1 MALLVLS
8 LLLAQA
14 PLTAPPSPASPDV
27 TAPEAVAPGAE
38 PADVKLFA
46 QFVERHLLAVSAS
59 NTGFEVRQRERVF
72 RLQDD
77 DFPTAFTLVPD
88 ALTLA
93 RVAHDDFVLSSRLQV
108 IGLASTGGALVA
120 VVLATLVRTAILP
133 LLITGLVASG
143 VGLVLSLV
151 ALPFAL
157 SAQTKFFS
165 AAAAYNRGLL
175 DLRPSALSPLG
186 GGLTLSLP
194 E

>member
-1 MALLVLS
+1 MTLLVLS
-8 LLLAQA
+8 LWLAQA
-14 PLTAPPSPASPDV
+14 PLTAPPPPVS
-27 TAPEAVAPGAE
+27 TEAPGSEAVAPGAE

-46 QFVERHLLAVSAS
+46 QFVDRHLLAVSAS
-59 NTGFEVRQRERVF
+59 GSGFELRQRERVF

-88 ALTLA
+88 ALMLA
-93 RVAHDDFVLSSRLQV
+93 RVGHDDFVLSSRLQV
-108 IGLASTGGALVA
+108 IGLAITGGALVA

-165 AAAAYNRGLL
+165 AAAVYNKGLL
-175 DLRPSALSPLG
+175 ELRPAASSLS
-186 GGLTLSLP
+186 GGLTFALP
-194 E
+194 D